1 MRPVSV
7 LEVDPIDIV
16 LEVLL
21 EMKKVWSK
29 NSLQMFWIYMVFF
42 LEAESSEWSFELL
55 RNATPFV
62 GPVPF
67 SLRLSATIV
76 CACNTSPWRR
86 FQIFLPVYN
95 PLT

>member
-42 LEAESSEWSFELL
+42 LEAESNEWSFELL
-55 RNATPFV
+55 RNGV
-62 GPVPF
+62 
-67 SLRLSATIV
+67 LS
-76 CACNTSPWRR
+76 
-86 FQIFLPVYN
+86 
-95 PLT
+95 

>member
-42 LEAESSEWSFELL
+42 LEAESNEWSFDLL
-55 RNATPFV
+55 RNGV
-62 GPVPF
+62 
-67 SLRLSATIV
+67 LS
-76 CACNTSPWRR
+76 
-86 FQIFLPVYN
+86 
-95 PLT
+95 